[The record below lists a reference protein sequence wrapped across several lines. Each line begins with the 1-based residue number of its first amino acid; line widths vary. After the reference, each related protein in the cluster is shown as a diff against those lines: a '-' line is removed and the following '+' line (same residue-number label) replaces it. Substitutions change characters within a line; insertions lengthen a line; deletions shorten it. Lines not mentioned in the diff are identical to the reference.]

1 MTTVCVYL
9 GANSGNNDQF
19 SEATV
24 LLAKE
29 LADMGFTLVYGGS
42 SLGMMGL
49 LATSVKERGGK
60 VVGII
65 TKQLIE
71 REKPLDLLDELHIVD
86 TMQERKRM
94 MQQLADIFIV
104 MPGGL
109 GTLEEAFETWNAI
122 KIGELKKNIGFL
134 NINGYF
140 DGLFSFI
147 GSCEQNGL
155 LLKKDGDIPIVQPS
169 VQSLLAKMI
178 TLQKEVTEVNSI
190 SLDIEQ
196 PQFL

>member
-9 GANSGNNDQF
+9 GANFGNNDQF

-24 LLAKE
+24 LLAKD
-29 LADMGFTLVYGGS
+29 LADRGFTLVYGGS

-49 LATSVKERGGK
+49 LATTAKEHGGK
-60 VVGII
+60 VIGII

-71 REKPLDLLDELHIVD
+71 REKPLDLLDELHIVN

-122 KIGELKKNIGFL
+122 KIGELKKSIGFL
-134 NINGYF
+134 SVNGYF
-140 DGLFSFI
+140 DGLFSFL

-155 LLKKDGDIPIVQPS
+155 LLKKDGAIPMLQSS

-178 TLQKEVTEVNSI
+178 TPTKEVTEA
-190 SLDIEQ
+190 
-196 PQFL
+196 

>member
-9 GANSGNNDQF
+9 SANFGNNDQF
-19 SEATV
+19 SEAAI

-29 LADMGFTLVYGGS
+29 LADRGFTLAYGGS
-42 SLGMMGL
+42 SLGLMGL
-49 LATSVKERGGK
+49 LATTVKKHGGK
-60 VVGII
+60 VIGII

-71 REKPLDLLDELHIVD
+71 REKPLDLLDELYIVD

-94 MQQLADIFIV
+94 MQEIADIFIV

-134 NINGYF
+134 NVNGYF
-140 DGLFSFI
+140 DRLFSFI

-155 LLKKDGDIPIVQPS
+155 LLKKTRRYPYS
-169 VQSLLAKMI
+169 SA
-178 TLQKEVTEVNSI
+178 
-190 SLDIEQ
+190 
-196 PQFL
+196 